1 MILLVLLF
9 SLLIPSDSVDPYS
22 EITDQVNF
30 YLDGFEKDVDKDLN
44 FWGIN
49 ELYSSNCGQHKIVSR
64 ILSRSG
70 LTTLKEPFL
79 KYTCVSEDKED
90 SLKLERLKF
99 YAIQTGSF
107 AIATH
112 YLTQNETESD
122 LDNFYSDFLEIWDDS
137 LSSAEKDFF
146 RKVKNRN
153 QISFN
158 SINSGNKSF
167 LYYSIVFS
175 DYIHKY
181 QTSNDLSNLLKTL
194 LEEKKNNASNFQLS
208 ILNFSMLK
216 VAYESNRYSF
226 IYSIFKDLIESNHY
240 PNSQKKVGVFSGLDY
255 ALSISGNY
263 SESLY
268 LQRYILLPLAEH
280 YDLKTRF
287 DYLLLQQGANLYELG
302 KFIEAKDILENLYND
317 PNSSIPKSLLF
328 NNLSLCY
335 RKLGEQNKFTSFLL
349 QAIQEVE
356 NNKSENPN
364 YYEVKMGLYRNL
376 FVYYNS
382 IGDSSNAISYIN
394 RARKLSE
401 DQNDENEL
409 SAIHLYLGDYYWE
422 NYKDSK
428 KTLEEYNKAEQIL
441 QSIENYR
448 RSIAV
453 LLNKTSVYI
462 EIDSLEKGS
471 SMIEELRSIASS
483 SSNTPLFI
491 QTLIFEGK
499 IASIENNF
507 SKLDSVIAEIN
518 NYTLEDLD
526 FEALVEYHNL
536 VATFLHKKGEDRKAY
551 AYFEPILNQV
561 IDRARG
567 SVESQSGFWTVEDV
581 YLDSFE
587 LMISILSN
595 LGHTQ
600 QAIAYLDK
608 LKTINDASFYN
619 NPLLK
624 ANKLTEKELAEEK
637 KIGTQILSLRNEY
650 LSANEAQKSL
660 LKTEIDKL
668 SAQRQLITNK
678 LKISHSEKALPIWKL
693 QQQMTSEELILH
705 YTELNDKLYV
715 SSISKTSSEL
725 SILDITDEVD
735 SLLDYTANQLAKGST
750 SLVDLFKVYNFLN
763 LENSL
768 SNSVTH
774 ITVIPDNDLY
784 RIPLDI
790 LPSGKPNSSSSFGSS
805 RYLIEDYTFNYFTS
819 LQDYAKNSHNTT
831 SSFSNDFSAFAI
843 SYFDDFEIKKLPSL
857 PFATQEAQNIQEVLT
872 QFNKKK
878 IFTGN
883 NATEAAFQKQLS
895 SSKILHV
902 ATHSEVSEQDPLFS
916 TIYLKSSK
924 NSGSEGDALYAYE
937 LFDHQ
942 LNNDLIMLNSCS
954 SGTGNYLQGTGIMGI
969 SRALRYAGAKSLGLN
984 LWEVNDKIASEFASS
999 FYEYLNEGYSKTEAI
1014 RFAKIN
1020 QINAGSA
1027 DPHYWGAYTI
1037 IGNPAP
1043 VLKKPTN
1050 ARFLLPTFVVVSLL
1064 IGYRIRKES
1073 EA

>member
-9 SLLIPSDSVDPYS
+9 SLLIPSDSLDPYS

-30 YLDGFEKDVDKDLN
+30 YLDGFDKGIDKDLN

-49 ELYSSNCGQHKIVSR
+49 ELYSSNCGQNKIVSR

-79 KYTCVSEDKED
+79 KYACVSGDKED

-112 YLTQNETESD
+112 YLTQNEPESD
-122 LDNFYSDFLEIWDDS
+122 LDNFHTDFIKIWDAS
-137 LSSAEKDFF
+137 LSPAKKEFL

-158 SINSGNKSF
+158 SIGPENKLF

-175 DYIHKY
+175 DYVRQY
-181 QTSNDLSNLLKTL
+181 LSSEDLSDLLKIL
-194 LEEKKNNASNFQLS
+194 PKQQQSFSSKFQLS
-208 ILNFSMLK
+208 ILNFSLLK
-216 VAYESNRYSF
+216 IAYETDRYVYIS
-226 IYSIFKDLIESNHY
+226 SLFKDLVESSYY

-255 ALSISGNY
+255 ALSITGSY

-268 LQRYILLPLAEH
+268 LQRNFLLPLAKH
-280 YDLKTRF
+280 YNLKTRF
-287 DYLLLQQGANLYELG
+287 ENILLQQGANLYKLG
-302 KFIEAKDILENLYND
+302 KYSEAKAILEDLYND

-335 RKLGEQNKFTSFLL
+335 QKLGEQNNYVSFLT
-349 QAIQEVE
+349 QAIQEIE
-356 NNKSENPN
+356 KNKTSSSE
-364 YYEVKMGLYRNL
+364 YYTVKLGIYKNL
-376 FVYYNS
+376 FFYYNS
-382 IGDSSNAISYIN
+382 IGDSTNAISYIN
-394 RARKLSE
+394 KAQALANDKE
-401 DQNDENEL
+401 DKNEI
-409 SAIHLYLGDYYWE
+409 SAIYLYLGDYYWK
-422 NYKDSK
+422 NYQDQQ
-428 KTLEEYNKAEQIL
+428 KTLDHYRKAESIL
-441 QSIENYR
+441 NEIDNYPLEII
-448 RSIAV
+448 S
-453 LLNKTSVYI
+453 LKNKTSVYI
-462 EIDSLEKGS
+462 EIDSLES
-471 SMIEELRSIASS
+471 AVSTIQQLNRIASQ
-483 SSNTPLFI
+483 NTDTPLLI

-499 IASIENNF
+499 IASIKNDL

-536 VATFLHKKGEDRKAY
+536 VATFLHKKGENRNAY
-551 AYFEPILNQV
+551 TYFEPILNQV

-587 LMISILSN
+587 LMISILSD

-600 QAIAYLDK
+600 QTIAYLDK

-637 KIGTQILSLRNEY
+637 KISTQILTLRNEY

-705 YTELNDKLYV
+705 YTELNNKLYV
-715 SSISKTSSEL
+715 SSISKLSSEL

-735 SLLDYTANQLAKGST
+735 SLLNYTANQLAKGST

-763 LENSL
+763 LDNFL
-768 SNSVTH
+768 SNSVTQ

-790 LPSGKPNSSSSFGSS
+790 LPSSKPNSSSSFGSS
-805 RYLIEDYTFNYFTS
+805 QYLIEDYTFKYFTS
-819 LQDYAKNSHNTT
+819 LQDYAKNSHNTI
-831 SSFSNDFSAFAI
+831 SSFSTDFSAFAI

-872 QFNKKK
+872 QFNNKK

-883 NATEAAFQKQLS
+883 NATEAAFQEQLS

-924 NSGSEGDALYAYE
+924 NNGSNGDALYAYE

-984 LWEVNDKIASEFASS
+984 LWEVNDKIAAEFASS
-999 FYEYLNEGYSKTEAI
+999 FYEYLNQGYSKTEAI

-1020 QINAGSA
+1020 QINTGSA

-1050 ARFLLPTFVVVSLL
+1050 ARFILPTFVVVSLL
-1064 IGYRIRKES
+1064 IGYRIRKEP